1 MTTTAAIRVPAN
13 VPEAV
18 RATYLRNMQRLT
30 HGTGRIMLFA
40 GDQKVEHLNED
51 FFPFKAGENIAPEDN
66 NPRHLLNIARGAGTS
81 IGCLATQYGMISTYG
96 AEFPEV
102 PYVVKMNSKTHL
114 INLSQGDPLS
124 TSWVT
129 LEQVV
134 RLREMSGLNIVGVG
148 YTIYLGSEFENVML
162 AEAGR
167 LVADAHAAGLPV
179 IYWIYPR
186 GKSLM
191 KKEGDKTVN
200 LEKHPKTITGA
211 AGVGA
216 TLGCDF
222 VKVNPPDAVDGRSTD
237 EWLRALATEAAGET
251 RVICAGGSSKEGSAF
266 LRELHGQLHVGGT
279 SGNATGRNI
288 HQRPLDE
295 AVRFCH
301 AIAALTYG
309 DRDADFATRV
319 YEGKESFSL

>member
-18 RATYLRNMQRLT
+18 RNTYLRNMERLT

-51 FFPFKAGENIAPEDN
+51 FYPFKQGEQIAPEDN
-66 NPRHLLNIARGAGTS
+66 NPRHLFQIAQQAGAS
-81 IGCLATQYGMISTYG
+81 IGCLATQYGMISLYG
-96 AEFPEV
+96 PQFPDV
-102 PYVVKMNSKTHL
+102 PYVVKLNSKTHL
-114 INLSQGDPLS
+114 VSVSQGDPLS
-124 TSWVT
+124 TAWVT
-129 LEQVV
+129 VEQVV
-134 RLREMSGLNIVGVG
+134 RLRELSGLSIVGVG

-167 LVADAHAAGLPV
+167 LVADAHAVGLPV
-179 IYWIYPR
+179 IFWIYPR
-186 GKSLM
+186 GRSLI
-191 KKEGDKTVN
+191 KKDGDKTTN

-216 TLGCDF
+216 TLGADF
-222 VKVNPPDAVDGRSTD
+222 VKVNPPDAVDGKSSE
-237 EWLRALATEAAGET
+237 EWLKVATEAAGDV

-266 LRELHGQLHVGGT
+266 LRELHAQLHVGGT

-309 DRDADFATRV
+309 DRDAEFATRV
-319 YEGKESFSL
+319 YEGKETFRV

>member
-1 MTTTAAIRVPAN
+1 MTTTAAIPVPAN

-18 RATYLRNMQRLT
+18 RATYLRNMHRLT

-51 FFPFKAGENIAPEDN
+51 FFPFKPGEQIASEDN
-66 NPRHLLNIARGAGTS
+66 NPRHLFQIAQRAGTS
-81 IGCLATQYGMISTYG
+81 IGCFATQYGLISLYG
-96 AEFPEV
+96 PEFPEV

-114 INLSQGDPLS
+114 VAVAQADPIS
-124 TSWVT
+124 TAWVT
-129 LEQVV
+129 VEHVV
-134 RLREMSGLNIVGVG
+134 RLREMSGLNIVGAG
-148 YTIYLGSEFENVML
+148 YTIYLGSEHEHVML

-167 LVADAHAAGLPV
+167 LVGDAHAAGLPV

-186 GKSLM
+186 GRSLIT
-191 KKEGDKTVN
+191 KDGEKTVN
-200 LEKHPKTITGA
+200 LEKHPQTIAGA

-216 TLGCDF
+216 ALGADF
-222 VKVNPPDAVDGRSTD
+222 VKVNPPAAVDGRSSE
-237 EWLRALATEAAGET
+237 EWLRVATEAAGAV
-251 RVICAGGSSKEGSAF
+251 RVICAGGSSKQADAF
-266 LRELHGQLHVGGT
+266 LRELHAQLHVGGT
-279 SGNATGRNI
+279 AGNATGRNI

-309 DRDADFATRV
+309 DRGVDFATAV
-319 YEGKESFSL
+319 YEGHESFIV

>member
-1 MTTTAAIRVPAN
+1 MTTTAAVRVPAN

-18 RATYLRNMQRLT
+18 RGTYLANMQRLT

-51 FFPFKAGENIAPEDN
+51 FYPFKAGEQIAPEDN
-66 NPRHLLNIARGAGTS
+66 DPRHLFRIAQGAGSS
-81 IGCLATQYGMISTYG
+81 IGCFATQYGMVSLYG
-96 AEFPEV
+96 PEFPEI
-102 PYVVKMNSKTHL
+102 PYLVKVNSKSHL
-114 INLSQGDPLS
+114 VNVSQADPVS
-124 TSWVT
+124 TAWVT
-129 LEQVV
+129 VEQIV

-148 YTIYLGSEFENVML
+148 YTIYLGSEHEAVML

-167 LVADAHAAGLPV
+167 LVADAHAVGLPV
-179 IYWIYPR
+179 VFWIYPR
-186 GKSLM
+186 GKSLI
-191 KKEGDKTVN
+191 KKDGDKTIN
-200 LEKHPKTITGA
+200 QEKHPKTITGS

-216 TLGCDF
+216 ALGADF
-222 VKVNPPDAVDGRSTD
+222 VKVNPPDAVDGKTSA
-237 EWLRALATEAAGET
+237 EWLRVATEAAGVV

-266 LRELHGQLHVGGT
+266 LRELHEQLQVGGT
-279 SGNATGRNI
+279 AGNATGRNI

-309 DRDADFATRV
+309 DRDPEFAARV
-319 YEGKESFSL
+319 YEGSETYSV

>member
-51 FFPFKAGENIAPEDN
+51 FYPFKADEQIAPEDN
-66 NPRHLLNIARGAGTS
+66 DPRHLFNIAQGAGTS
-81 IGCLATQYGMISTYG
+81 IGCLATQYGMVSLYG
-96 AEFPEV
+96 PEFPEV
-102 PYVVKMNSKTHL
+102 PYVVKINSKSHL
-114 INLSQGDPLS
+114 VGVSQADPLS
-124 TSWVT
+124 TAWVT
-129 LEQVV
+129 VEQVV
-134 RLREMSGLNIVGVG
+134 RLREMSGLNIAGVG

-167 LVADAHAAGLPV
+167 LVADAHAVGLPV
-179 IYWIYPR
+179 IFWIYPR
-186 GKSLM
+186 GKSLIR
-191 KKEGDKTVN
+191 KDGDKTVN
-200 LEKHPKTITGA
+200 QEKHPKTITGA

-216 TLGCDF
+216 ALGADF
-222 VKVNPPDAVDGRSTD
+222 VKVNPPDAVDGKSS
-237 EWLRALATEAAGET
+237 EQWLRVATEAAGEV
-251 RVICAGGSSKEGSAF
+251 RVICAGGSSKAADAF
-266 LRELHGQLHVGGT
+266 LRELHAQLHVGGT
-279 SGNATGRNI
+279 AGNATGRNI

-309 DRDADFATRV
+309 NRDADFAYRV
-319 YEGKESFSL
+319 YEGKETYSV

>member
-18 RATYLRNMQRLT
+18 RSTYLRNMERLT

-51 FFPFKAGENIAPEDN
+51 FYPFKQGEQIAPEDN
-66 NPRHLLNIARGAGTS
+66 DPRHLFRIAQGAGNS
-81 IGCLATQYGMISTYG
+81 IGCLATQYGLISLYG
-96 AEFPEV
+96 AEFAQV
-102 PYVVKMNSKTHL
+102 PYVVKMNSKT
-114 INLSQGDPLS
+114 NLVGVSQQDPLS

-129 LEQVV
+129 IDQVV

-148 YTIYLGSEFENVML
+148 YTIYLGSEYENAML

-167 LVADAHAAGLPV
+167 LVADAHAAGLPT
-179 IYWIYPR
+179 IFWIYPR
-186 GKSLM
+186 GKSLI

-200 LEKHPKTITGA
+200 LEKSPKVITGA

-216 TLGCDF
+216 TLGSDF
-222 VKVNPPDAVDGRSTD
+222 VKVNPPDAADGKSSD
-237 EWLRALATEAAGET
+237 EWLRVATQAAGET
-251 RVICAGGSSKEGSAF
+251 RVICAGGSSKAADAF
-266 LRELHGQLHVGGT
+266 LRELWGQIHIGGT
-279 SGNATGRNI
+279 AGNATGRNI

-295 AVRFCH
+295 AIRFCH

-309 DRDADFATRV
+309 DKDADFAIRV
-319 YEGKESFSL
+319 YRGEAAYTV

>member
-51 FFPFKAGENIAPEDN
+51 FYPFKAGEQIAPEDN
-66 NPRHLLNIARGAGTS
+66 DPRHLFRIAQSAGNA
-81 IGCLATQYGMISTYG
+81 IGCFATQYGMVSLYG
-96 AEFPEV
+96 PEFPEV
-102 PYVVKMNSKTHL
+102 PYVVKINSKSHL
-114 INLSQGDPLS
+114 VNVSQADPIS
-124 TSWVT
+124 TAWVT
-129 LEQVV
+129 IEQVV

-179 IYWIYPR
+179 IFWIYPR
-186 GKSLM
+186 GKSLI
-191 KKEGDKTVN
+191 KKDGDKTIN
-200 LEKHPKTITGA
+200 HEKHPKTITGA
-211 AGVGA
+211 AGVGTA
-216 TLGCDF
+216 LGADF
-222 VKVNPPDAVDGRSTD
+222 VKVNPPDAVDGKSSE
-237 EWLRALATEAAGET
+237 EWLRVATEAAGEV
-251 RVICAGGSSKEGSAF
+251 RVICAGGSSKQADAF
-266 LRELHGQLHVGGT
+266 LKELHAQLTVGGT
-279 SGNATGRNI
+279 AGNATGRNI

-295 AVRFCH
+295 AVRFCQ

-309 DRDADFATRV
+309 SRDAEFATRV
-319 YEGKESFSL
+319 YEGKESFSI

>member
-51 FFPFKAGENIAPEDN
+51 FYPFRLGEQIAPEDN
-66 NPRHLLNIARGAGTS
+66 DPRHLLRIAQSAGS
-81 IGCLATQYGMISTYG
+81 AIGCFATQYGMVSLYG
-96 AEFPEV
+96 PEFPEV
-102 PYVVKMNSKTHL
+102 PYVVKINSKSHL
-114 INLSQGDPLS
+114 VNVSQADPIS
-124 TSWVT
+124 TAWVT
-129 LEQVV
+129 IEQVV

-167 LVADAHAAGLPV
+167 LVADAHATGLPV
-179 IYWIYPR
+179 IFWIYPR
-186 GKSLM
+186 GKSLI
-191 KKEGDKTVN
+191 KKDGDKTVN

-211 AGVGA
+211 AGVGTA
-216 TLGCDF
+216 LGADF
-222 VKVNPPDAVDGRSTD
+222 VKVNPPDGVDGKSSE
-237 EWLRALATEAAGET
+237 EWLRVATEAAGEV
-251 RVICAGGSSKEGSAF
+251 RVICAGGSSKQADAF
-266 LRELHGQLHVGGT
+266 LKELHTQLNVGGT
-279 SGNATGRNI
+279 AGNATGRNI

-295 AVRFCH
+295 AVRFCQ

-309 DRDADFATRV
+309 SRDAEFATRV
-319 YEGKESFSL
+319 YEGKETFTV

>member
-18 RATYLRNMQRLT
+18 RATYLRNMERLT

-51 FFPFKAGENIAPEDN
+51 FYAFKAGEQIAPEDN
-66 NPRHLLNIARGAGTS
+66 NPRHLFHIAQAAGNS
-81 IGCLATQYGMISTYG
+81 IGCLATQYGLISLYG
-96 AEFPEV
+96 PEFPEV
-102 PYVVKMNSKTHL
+102 PYVVKLNSKTHL
-114 INLSQGDPLS
+114 IGVSQADPVS
-124 TSWVT
+124 TAWVT
-129 LEQVV
+129 VEQVV
-134 RLREMSGLNIVGVG
+134 RLRELSGLNIVGVG
-148 YTIYLGSEFENVML
+148 YTIYLGSEHEYLML

-179 IYWIYPR
+179 IFWIYPR

-191 KKEGDKTVN
+191 KKDGDKTVN

-216 TLGCDF
+216 ALGADF
-222 VKVNPPDAVDGRSTD
+222 VKVNPPDAVEGKSSE
-237 EWLRALATEAAGET
+237 EWLRVATEAAGEV
-251 RVICAGGSSKEGSAF
+251 RVICAGGSSKAADAF
-266 LRELHGQLHVGGT
+266 LRELHTQLQVGST
-279 SGNATGRNI
+279 AGNATGRNI

-309 DRDADFATRV
+309 NRDPEFATRV
-319 YEGKESFSL
+319 YNGEESFSI